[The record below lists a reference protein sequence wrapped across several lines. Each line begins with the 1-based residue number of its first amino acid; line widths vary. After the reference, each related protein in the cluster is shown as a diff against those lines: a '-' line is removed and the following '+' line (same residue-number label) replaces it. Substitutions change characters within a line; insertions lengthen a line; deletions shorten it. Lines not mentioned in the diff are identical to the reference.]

1 MLDSHGDAH
10 DGAHG
15 DDRGDRDVHGDVLDT
30 VPDMG
35 TGDNPVRVGEG
46 DTLVL
51 VEEGDTLAQVAEG
64 DILVQVVVA
73 DNIGLVEKLD
83 NHLPFCSLTSR
94 KIKMIQILITC
105 VYSRKRVV
113 SCCEEA
119 IFDKNFPGGIRLRN
133 TKDTL

>member
-1 MLDSHGDAH
+1 MLDRHGDAH
-10 DGAHG
+10 GDVHDDVRDGAHG
-15 DDRGDRDVHGDVLDT
+15 DDRGDRVVHGDVLDT

-35 TGDNPVRVGEG
+35 TGDNPV
-46 DTLVL
+46 L
-51 VEEGDTLAQVAEG
+51 VEEGDTLVQVAEG
-64 DILVQVVVA
+64 DILVRVVVA

-94 KIKMIQILITC
+94 KIKMIQILITY

-113 SCCEEA
+113 SCCEET
-119 IFDKNFPGGIRLRN
+119 IFGKNFPGGIRLRN